1 MENPKTKTSFKQE
14 LRRQLA
20 ADEIEPVVQQLL
32 EYTEQIGAL
41 QTHNEVVIQSGKYAQ
56 YERDRHSGA
65 EAYADLFR
73 AKIKISQALL
83 DIIDKLPAQNGPSD
97 EKPKRLRGISE
108 KALKSHI
115 LWILLVE
122 KIIVIGFVFTLWE
135 SGAFTA
141 EQFAN
146 TIGLLV
152 PLFATYLTIMLKD
165 AAKHRHVEVALDQK
179 LLVKRSYQWM
189 TYFLL
194 VLYFLVI
201 VMIINL
207 RGSGAL
213 PQFSQMTALLA
224 TVESGLGVYIGTI
237 VFTLFKKEEL

>member
-1 MENPKTKTSFKQE
+1 MTTTPNFKQE
-14 LRRQLA
+14 LRRLLA
-20 ADEIEPVVQQLL
+20 ADELEKVIQQLL
-32 EYTEQIGAL
+32 EHTEAMGAL
-41 QTHNEVVIQSGKYAQ
+41 QLHNELVLQSGRYAQ
-56 YERDRHSGA
+56 YERDQRLGT
-65 EAYADLFR
+65 EDYDDLIR
-73 AKIKISQALL
+73 TRIKISQALL
-83 DIIDKLPAQNGPSD
+83 NIIDQLPEAEGTRAG
-97 EKPKRLRGISE
+97 KVKRLRGISE
-108 KALKSHI
+108 KALKNHV
-115 LWILLVE
+115 LWILLIE
-122 KIIVIGFVFTLWE
+122 KILVVGFVFTLWE

-141 EQFAN
+141 EQFTN

-165 AAKHRHVEVALDQK
+165 AARHRHVEIALDQR

-194 VLYFLVI
+194 VLYFFVI

-207 RGSGAL
+207 RGAGIL

-237 VFTLFKKEEL
+237 VLALFKKEEI